1 VCVWAPG
8 NTPGA
13 DGAAALVD
21 SLGKLVHLT
30 CLNLSSAWHGGV
42 GCLSRVCIHA
52 VPCPS
57 VCGRL

>member
-1 VCVWAPG
+1 VCVWVPD
-8 NTPGA
+8 NRLGA

-21 SLGKLVHLT
+21 SLGNLVHLT
-30 CLNLSSAWHGGV
+30 SLNLSSTWHGGV
-42 GCLSRVCIHA
+42 GCLSRVCIQA